1 MCLAEGDP
9 FANVAFEDS
18 RVCYLRERMY
28 RTPSPPP
35 PPKRDLAKVVTY
47 VLVSVLLPIA
57 LFGCFVWFVV
67 GMCGRWH

>member
-1 MCLAEGDP
+1 
-9 FANVAFEDS
+9 
-18 RVCYLRERMY
+18 MY

-35 PPKRDLAKVVTY
+35 PPKRDLTKVVTY

-57 LFGCFVWFVV
+57 IFGCFVWFVV